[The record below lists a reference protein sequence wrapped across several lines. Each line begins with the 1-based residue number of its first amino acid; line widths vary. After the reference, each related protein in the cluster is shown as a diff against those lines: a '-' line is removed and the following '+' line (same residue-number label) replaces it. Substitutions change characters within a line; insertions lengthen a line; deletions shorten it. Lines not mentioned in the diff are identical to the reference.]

1 MARRASGPTPDRS
14 EDALDATDWSGL
26 VVFCA
31 GNPWD
36 GNRYPDQ
43 HMAERLAAYAPVLYV
58 DPPLSVAAAWR
69 SRKAGTP
76 LPDLGVRR
84 IGHRLARVTPFAPP
98 YAGRRWVRAISDAA
112 TRATIRRSLRAL
124 GRPKVH
130 AVVASSFAPVF
141 GVAGED
147 RRVFYSTDDFVA
159 GAALIKVS
167 VDELVRH
174 EARQVAA
181 ADTVVVCSPNLEER
195 YRSMGLEPLLVPN
208 GCDDQLFAGTDAAP
222 LPTDVTLP
230 APVAGFVGHLTD
242 RIDLSL
248 LEAVA
253 DRGISLLLV
262 GAPSPSFD
270 MTRLDSLVSRPN
282 VQSVGAKPF
291 EDLPSYLRVIDVGL
305 LPYGD
310 SEFNRGSFPL
320 KMLEYLAAGRATVA
334 TGLPAVRWL
343 DTDLIDIADDPE
355 AFADAVESAAS
366 RERTPQMV
374 ADRHRFAS
382 LHGWSGR
389 AREMAEIL
397 GLPS

>member
-1 MARRASGPTPDRS
+1 MPDR
-14 EDALDATDWSGL
+14 DDVLHAVDWSGL

-31 GNPWD
+31 GNAWD

-58 DPPLSVAAAWR
+58 DPPLSVAVAWR

-76 LPDLGVRR
+76 IPDRGVRL

-98 YAGRRWVRAISDAA
+98 YAGRRRVRAISEAA
-112 TRATIRRSLRAL
+112 TRATIRRALRAL
-124 GRPKVH
+124 GGPKVH

-141 GVAGED
+141 GVAGEE

-159 GAALIKVS
+159 GAGLIKVS
-167 VDELVRH
+167 VDELVQH

-181 ADTVVVCSPNLEER
+181 ADTVVVCSPNLDER
-195 YRSMGLEPLLVPN
+195 YRAMGLEPVLVPN

-230 APVAGFVGHLTD
+230 APIAGFVGHLTA

-253 DRGISLLLV
+253 DRGVSLLLV

-270 MTRLDSLVSRPN
+270 MTRLDSLASHPN
-282 VQSVGAKPF
+282 VQCVGAKPF

-343 DTDLIDIADDPE
+343 DTDLIDIADDPV
-355 AFADAVESAAS
+355 AFADAVESAAA
-366 RERTPQMV
+366 RERTPQLV
-374 ADRHRFAS
+374 ADRRRFAS
-382 LHGWSGR
+382 RHGWSGR

-397 GLPS
+397 GLTT

>member
-1 MARRASGPTPDRS
+1 MARRSSGRAADGS
-14 EDALDATDWSGL
+14 DVGLDAIEWSGL

-31 GNPWD
+31 GNAWD

-43 HMAERLAAYAPVLYV
+43 HMAERLAQYAPVLYV
-58 DPPLSVAAAWR
+58 DPPLSVASAWR
-69 SRKAGTP
+69 TRKAGTP
-76 LPDLGVRR
+76 IPGLGVGL
-84 IGHRLARVTPFAPP
+84 IGDRLARVTPFAPP
-98 YAGRRWVRAISDAA
+98 YAGRRGVRTISEAA
-112 TRATIRRSLRAL
+112 TRATIRRALRTL

-159 GAALIKVS
+159 GAELIKVS
-167 VDELVRH
+167 VEDLLRH

-195 YRSMGLEPLLVPN
+195 YRAMGLEPLLVPN
-208 GCDDQLFAGTDAAP
+208 GCDDQLFAETDSAP

-230 APVAGFVGHLTD
+230 APIAGFVGHLTD
-242 RIDLSL
+242 RIDLAM

-270 MTRLDSLVSRPN
+270 MRRLDSLVARPN

-291 EDLPSYLRVIDVGL
+291 EDLPSYLRVTDVGL

-343 DTDLIDIADDPE
+343 DTELIDIADDPE
-355 AFADAVESAAS
+355 AFADAVYSAAS
-366 RERTPQMV
+366 RERTPQLV
-374 ADRHRFAS
+374 DERRRFAS
-382 LHGWSGR
+382 LHSWSGR

-397 GLPS
+397 GLPT